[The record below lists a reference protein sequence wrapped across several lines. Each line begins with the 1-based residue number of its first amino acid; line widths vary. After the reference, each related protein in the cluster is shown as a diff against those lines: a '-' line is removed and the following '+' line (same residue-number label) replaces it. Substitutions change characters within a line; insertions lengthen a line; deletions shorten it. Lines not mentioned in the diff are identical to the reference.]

1 MSNQVS
7 TIGVMNGRKSVV
19 FRYCNP
25 HPQGKIVGDCVKRA
39 ITIASGKDYN
49 EVKRELNRFKKRYN
63 ASVFNDWRKNVE
75 PYIKEEL
82 NGVKMSFPA
91 VRGQKRMSGY
101 KFCSEYPR
109 GTYILQ
115 MANHVVCCKDGCL
128 YDTWDCGDKCVYTAY
143 KINL

>member
-1 MSNQVS
+1 MY
-7 TIGVMNGRKSVV
+7 K
-19 FRYCNP
+19 FLNP
-25 HPQGKIVGDCVKRA
+25 HPQGKRVGDCVKRA

-49 EVKRELNRFKKRYN
+49 EVKRELNRYKRKTG
-63 ASVFNDWRKNVE
+63 AEVFNEWHKNVE
-75 PYIKEEL
+75 PYIKEML
-82 NGVKMSFPA
+82 GGVKMSFPA
-91 VRGQKRMSGY
+91 VKGEPRMNGER
-101 KFCSEYPR
+101 FCEEYSK